1 MKELL
6 EFLAQ
11 LKQNNHKEWFE
22 SQRNHYQNLR
32 NEFTQTMEQIF
43 PKLLAF
49 DTSLKSVNP
58 KGTMFRINRDI
69 RFSKDK
75 SPYKTNFG
83 SYFAEGG
90 TQSNLAGYYVHI
102 EPQNSFVGGGM
113 YQPEAEELK
122 KIRQEIDYHTEEF
135 LGIIQ
140 ESNFVKYFGTIQGEK
155 LKNVPK
161 GYDKEHIAG
170 EYLKLKGFFVT
181 ATFTDTQL
189 SQDDLVEQMADRFRA
204 MYPLNVFL
212 NRAVQ

>member
-75 SPYKTNFG
+75 SPYK
-83 SYFAEGG
+83 
-90 TQSNLAGYYVHI
+90 
-102 EPQNSFVGGGM
+102 
-113 YQPEAEELK
+113 
-122 KIRQEIDYHTEEF
+122 
-135 LGIIQ
+135 
-140 ESNFVKYFGTIQGEK
+140 
-155 LKNVPK
+155 NVNY
-161 GYDKEHIAG
+161 G
-170 EYLKLKGFFVT
+170 LF
-181 ATFTDTQL
+181 
-189 SQDDLVEQMADRFRA
+189 
-204 MYPLNVFL
+204 
-212 NRAVQ
+212 